1 MPWVFSDLGGQV
13 ATHYKEN
20 KGRKHEDQSL
30 ALADALAPAEQFDD
44 PNEGQQ
50 VENTVK
56 ADEKL

>member
-1 MPWVFSDLGGQV
+1 LGGQV

-50 VENTVK
+50 VEHTVK